1 MPRFKSGSWPTSL
14 TEPGVAVAPGGLSN
28 ISAAIPQST
37 ARRIDLDILA
47 SPLTAI
53 SLTGCSP
60 ALSGSKRAAL
70 APRTYARDWVRFAA
84 SAVGVAPEQAHH
96 EPSQTHPWGGDAHET
111 CVSFTGPDCRRARA
125 AVWHRECSDP
135 GPTAG

>member
-1 MPRFKSGSWPTSL
+1 MSGLWPTL
-14 TEPGVAVAPGGLSN
+14 LKVPGVAPAVAAGASN
-28 ISAAIPQST
+28 ISAAIPEST
-37 ARRIDLDILA
+37 ARRTDLDILA

-84 SAVGVAPEQAHH
+84 SAVGVAPEQAHR
-96 EPSQTHPWGGDAHET
+96 EPCQTHPWGGDAHET
-111 CVSFTGPDCRRARA
+111 WVSFTGLDGVGAWIAQR
-125 AVWHRECSDP
+125 HR
-135 GPTAG
+135 